1 MTRLV
6 GTNFKTKGS
15 FVMGLFAQSC
25 SIHWSLVKSAGKLV
39 LCFHEDAPVVNIRL
53 DSRAGV

>member
-15 FVMGLFAQSC
+15 IVMGLFAQSC
-25 SIHWSLVKSAGKLV
+25 SIHWPLVKSAGKLI
-39 LCFHEDAPVVNIRL
+39 LCFHEDAPVVNI
-53 DSRAGV
+53 

>member
-25 SIHWSLVKSAGKLV
+25 NIHWAHVKSAGKLILCNKGSV
-39 LCFHEDAPVVNIRL
+39 LVTSFVK
-53 DSRAGV
+53 